1 MDWLRAFLDF
11 SAWGGGHLPGVTS
24 RKPRTVLWQC
34 AALTRIGGAH
44 TSTDSV
50 LSDRYHH
57 TAHIVAPP
65 EPSRTRTPA
74 TAEVFCP

>member
-34 AALTRIGGAH
+34 AALTRNRGAH
-44 TSTDSV
+44 TATDSV
-50 LSDRYHH
+50 LTDRNQH
-57 TAHIVAPP
+57 TAHMVAPP
-65 EPSRTRTPA
+65 EPSRTRTPERA
-74 TAEVFCP
+74 GVFCP